1 MQAARPRYIAQTES
15 LPQRFAALPAP
26 PEADRLVLAPG
37 TAADYAALSG
47 YHYRAARPATMM
59 RILTLR
65 DPAPTIAERF
75 AGGGTE
81 RGGQLT
87 AASVGSAVAV
97 LVESLPT
104 LSCKLRD
111 LALDRRYA
119 GLDGKQR
126 GRLLNAEVR
135 CISRIVVDPRY
146 RGMGLAV
153 RLVRHALCTATTV
166 YTEALAA
173 MGSVSPFFE
182 RAGMAAYHRPPHPYD
197 ERLLAA
203 MARCAIRPEA
213 LANPGL
219 LQTQINARDAEE
231 RRWFLAELH
240 RWYRAAVGR
249 SANASQDPADH
260 LRAAQQKLLSRPFYY
275 LHDNRADAMHEW
287 RMHESNPNDE

>member
-1 MQAARPRYIAQTES
+1 MAQST
-15 LPQRFAALPAP
+15 LLRTRFAALPEP
-26 PEADRLVLAPG
+26 PEGDRLILAPG
-37 TAADYAALSG
+37 TAADYSALSG
-47 YHYRAARPATMM
+47 YHYRASRPATMM

-75 AGGGTE
+75 VGRTKT
-81 RGGQLT
+81 RGDQRPG
-87 AASVGSAVAV
+87 AARGSAVAV

-135 CISRIVVDPRY
+135 CISRVVVDPRY

-153 RLVRHALCTATTV
+153 RLVRHALSSATTV

-173 MGSVSPFFE
+173 MGGVSPFFE
-182 RAGMAAYHRPPHPYD
+182 RAGMAAYHRPPHPHD

-203 MARCAIRPEA
+203 MARIEFAPSSLATPDEARANLDA
-213 LANPGL
+213 LAADP
-219 LQTQINARDAEE
+219 RC
-231 RRWFLAELH
+231 WFLAELH

-260 LRAAQQKLLSRPFYY
+260 LRAAQQKLLSRPVYY
-275 LHDNRADAMHEW
+275 LHDNRD
-287 RMHESNPNDE
+287 NDTAPSPRL